1 MKRLR
6 FSDVVERLEA
16 KPMMSAC
23 RMFKDESGS
32 ELTVTV
38 IIVPVKFSPQDD
50 GSILVGWACN
60 CYSSCH
66 NQKCTYSRTGK
77 E

>member
-6 FSDVVERLEA
+6 FSDVVERLEVR
-16 KPMMSAC
+16 PMMGAC

-50 GSILVGWACN
+50 GSMLVA
-60 CYSSCH
+60 
-66 NQKCTYSRTGK
+66 
-77 E
+77 